1 MIKKMTTQKGKAWI
15 VLVFI
20 LLFSACS
27 PQISN
32 EEGAK
37 QTVESVTKTPAP
49 QITPSASFLFDFG
62 SSCWPIRPLQPGNN
76 IPGSLLMG
84 NGPTG
89 GYYWDISS
97 FQVEKLPNNSWMEPI
112 ETFGGEFLISLSD
125 ETDNLTRLTLT
136 GSDRVITVDLPKG
149 YYQIS
154 NLSEGRILL
163 TSQSNRKYDSINY
176 QSGVGFTD
184 IYYIFDPAPNT
195 LTSHSIFLPHIA
207 PWREESFF
215 IFYSMDGRYILYRS
229 QMPEQP
235 NEFGYALMDIS
246 SEKILWTLPD
256 IRTLTQNVGNAD
268 VPSWKPDSQSLIYYY
283 VSGKGKTDQNLY
295 EISLNGTRAQFT
307 RLESV
312 MKRGYRIGSNL
323 EWAPNMEYVVFHI
336 ESPSEDPQLYI
347 WDDHGKT
354 LLKPCLPLMNVANL
368 KDVISPTFGWEWS
381 FDGNYLLITLSYQG
395 TPTPDGILS
404 YTHRRLILDLPNKI
418 IWEMPDD
425 HTMQAYLKTSDKSFS
440 YGPFGWINWEIP

>member
-1 MIKKMTTQKGKAWI
+1 MIKKVPTQKRKTWI

-20 LLFSACS
+20 LFFSACS
-27 PQISN
+27 SQTPN
-32 EEGAK
+32 EESTK
-37 QTVESVTKTPAP
+37 QTVEPVTKTSVP
-49 QITPSASFLFDFG
+49 QITPTTPFVFDFD

-84 NGPTG
+84 RDPSG
-89 GYYWDISS
+89 GYYWDIST
-97 FQVEKLPNNSWMEPI
+97 FQAKELSNNNWMDPI
-112 ETFGGEFLISLSD
+112 VAFGGEFLISLSN
-125 ETDNLTRLTLT
+125 EAGNFTRLTLT
-136 GSDRVITVDLPKG
+136 GSDRVITVDLPRDN
-149 YYQIS
+149 YRIS
-154 NLSEGRILL
+154 NLSKGRILL
-163 TSQSNRKYDSINY
+163 ASQSNRSYESNNY

-184 IYYIFDPAPNT
+184 VYYIFDPATNA
-195 LTSHSIFLPHIA
+195 LTFHSIFLPNIA

-215 IFYSMDGRYILYRS
+215 IFYSPDGRYVLYRS
-229 QMPEQP
+229 QMPEP
-235 NEFGYALMDIS
+235 PSEFGYALMDILS
-246 SEKILWTLPD
+246 KEILWTLPD
-256 IRTLTQNVGNAD
+256 IRTLTLAVGNAD
-268 VPSWKPDSQSLIYYY
+268 VPNWKPDSQSLLYYY

-295 EISLNGTRAQFT
+295 EISLDGTRTQFT

-312 MKRGYRIGSNL
+312 LKQGYRIGSDV
-323 EWAPNMEYVVFHI
+323 EWAPNMEYVAFHI

-347 WDDHGKT
+347 WDDHTKT

-368 KDVISPTFGWEWS
+368 KDVISPTFGWGWS

-425 HTMQAYLKTSDKSFS
+425 HTMQAYLKTSDKSCS